1 MNNRVK
7 IAILLAGII
16 LAILITVIEHRN
28 LLKLHKKYKA
38 VQKTDEVDGIISDL
52 YCSKG
57 VSFVTFDS
65 SKFIFKSS
73 ANEQYK
79 KVYLDRVL
87 EVGDS
92 INKKAGSDTIYVF
105 KNGQV
110 YYFKHGNSLIG
121 GKR

>member
-1 MNNRVK
+1 MNNRGK

-28 LLKLHKKYKA
+28 LLKLHKEYKA

-73 ANEQYK
+73 ANEQYE

-110 YYFKHGNSLIG
+110 YYFVHGN
-121 GKR
+121 